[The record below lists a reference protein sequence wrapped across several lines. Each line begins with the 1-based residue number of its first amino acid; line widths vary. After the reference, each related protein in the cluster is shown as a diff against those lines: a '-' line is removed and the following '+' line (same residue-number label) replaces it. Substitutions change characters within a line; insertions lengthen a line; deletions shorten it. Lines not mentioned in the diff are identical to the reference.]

1 MDPLAQIATLVIQTV
16 ASIYMFFIVMRFLL
30 QLARADFYNPIS
42 QAVVKVT
49 NPVLIPL
56 RKVIPGLFGIDMASL
71 VLAVLVG
78 LVAIELNAL
87 VAAQSFIGPLQAL
100 FWAIIG
106 VVKLASIIVF
116 IGLIVT
122 IIVSWVAPYSSHPAL
137 TLLNQLMEPI
147 RAPFARL
154 IPPMGGLDLSPIFI
168 FLAVQIVWILIDWAA
183 IKVGLVGGLS
193 QFVPGY

>member
-1 MDPLAQIATLVIQTV
+1 MDALSQIGTLIIQTL
-16 ASIYMFFIVMRFLL
+16 ASIYLFFVVIRFML

-42 QAVVKVT
+42 QAFVKAT

-56 RKVIPGLFGIDMASL
+56 RRVVPGLFGVDMASL

-78 LVAIELNAL
+78 FVAIELNAL
-87 VAAQSFIGPLQAL
+87 VVQQSIINPVMAL
-100 FWAIIG
+100 LWAIIG
-106 VVKLASIIVF
+106 VFKLITIIVF

-137 TLLNQLMEPI
+137 TLLNQLMEPV

-154 IPPMGGLDLSPIFI
+154 LPPMGGLDLSPIFI
-168 FLAVQIVWILIDWAA
+168 FLTVQIIWILLDSAA
-183 IKVGLVGGLS
+183 AKVGLVAWL
-193 QFVPGY
+193 VPGY

>member
-16 ASIYMFFIVMRFLL
+16 ASIYLFFVVIRFLL

-42 QAVVKVT
+42 QAVVKAT

-56 RKVIPGLFGIDMASL
+56 RKIIPGLFGIDMAAL
-71 VLAVLVG
+71 VLAVIVG
-78 LVAIELNAL
+78 FVAIELNAL
-87 VAAQSFIGPLQAL
+87 AAAQTIINPARAL

-106 VVKLASIIVF
+106 VLKLATMIVF
-116 IGLIVT
+116 VGLIIT

-137 TLLNQLMEPI
+137 TLLNQLMEPV
-147 RAPFARL
+147 RAPFARI

-168 FLAVQIVWILIDWAA
+168 FLTVQVIWILLDWAA
-183 IKVGLVGGLS
+183 MKVGLVGGLA

>member
-1 MDPLAQIATLVIQTV
+1 MDPLAQIGTLVIQTL
-16 ASIYMFFIVMRFLL
+16 ASIYLFFVVIRFML

-42 QAVVKVT
+42 QAFVKAT
-49 NPVLIPL
+49 NPLLIPL
-56 RKVIPGLFGIDMASL
+56 RKLVPGLFGIDMASL

-78 LVAIELNAL
+78 FVAIELNAL
-87 VAAQSFIGPLQAL
+87 IATQSIIGPLQAL
-100 FWAIIG
+100 MWAILG
-106 VVKLASIIVF
+106 VAKLASIIVF

-137 TLLNQLMEPI
+137 TLLNQLMEPV

-168 FLAVQIVWILIDWAA
+168 FLAVQIIWVLLDWAA
-183 IKVGLVGGLS
+183 IKVGLVGGYA
-193 QFVPGY
+193 QIVPGF

>member
-16 ASIYMFFIVMRFLL
+16 ASIYMFFVVIRFML
-30 QLARADFYNPIS
+30 QLARADFYNPLS
-42 QAVVKVT
+42 QAVVKAT

-78 LVAIELNAL
+78 FVAIELNSLA
-87 VAAQSFIGPLQAL
+87 VQQAIINPVEAL

-106 VVKLASIIVF
+106 VFKLITMIVF
-116 IGLIVT
+116 IGLIIT

-137 TLLNQLMEPI
+137 TLLNQLMEPV
-147 RAPFARL
+147 RAPFAKI

-168 FLAVQIVWILIDWAA
+168 FLSVQVVWILLDWAA
-183 IKVGLVGGLS
+183 MKVGLVGGYVQL
-193 QFVPGY
+193 VPGY

>member
-87 VAAQSFIGPLQAL
+87 VAAQSFIGLLQAL

>member
-16 ASIYMFFIVMRFLL
+16 ASIYMFFVVIRFML

-42 QAVVKVT
+42 QAVVKAT

-56 RKVIPGLFGIDMASL
+56 RKVIPGLFGVDMASL

-78 LVAIELNAL
+78 FVAIELNAL
-87 VAAQSFIGPLQAL
+87 ALQQAIVNPVEAL

-106 VVKLASIIVF
+106 VFKLITMIIF
-116 IGLIVT
+116 IGLIIT
-122 IIVSWVAPYSSHPAL
+122 IIVSWVAPYSNHPAL
-137 TLLNQLMEPI
+137 SLVNQLMEPV
-147 RAPFARL
+147 RVPFAKL

-168 FLAVQIVWILIDWAA
+168 FLTVQVIWVLLDWAA
-183 IKVGLVGGLS
+183 IKVGLIGGYA
-193 QFVPGY
+193 QIVPGY